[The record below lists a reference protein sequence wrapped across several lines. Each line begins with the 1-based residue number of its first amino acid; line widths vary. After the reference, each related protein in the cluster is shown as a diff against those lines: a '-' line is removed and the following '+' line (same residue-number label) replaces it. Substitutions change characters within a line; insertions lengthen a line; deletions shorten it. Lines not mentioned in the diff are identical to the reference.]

1 MKKIITII
9 LIACLAISAAAL
21 VGCTEK
27 NEGARESG
35 GVVNVYNWGEYIS
48 DGEDNT
54 LDVIKEFEEKYNIKV
69 NYVTFESNE
78 QMYDRL
84 TRGGEGEYDVIFP
97 SDYMAERLLEEGR
110 LELLNFTNIPN
121 IYQIDERYTSEAF
134 GFRQNK
140 ATDSNLSSMQT
151 CTVPYMWGTVGI
163 IYNTT
168 MMDQAPT
175 GWDAFFDPVN
185 KDDALMFI
193 NERDS
198 FMIAQKYLGIDLNTE
213 DEAEL
218 NRAADALK
226 KQKEDGIVHAYI
238 QDEMFEMM
246 ASGEAAL
253 CSAYLGDIY
262 TMIDDNPDLAY
273 VFPKEGTNVFVD
285 VMAIPKGAK
294 NKENAEKFI
303 NFMCEKEIAL
313 ANIEYTNYSTPH
325 KGVFEELDDEVKN
338 DEFAYPTAEF
348 IKENCVI
355 YKNLSAKA
363 NKLLADLWIDI
374 KS

>member
-1 MKKIITII
+1 MKKIIALVLSMCIV
-9 LIACLAISAAAL
+9 LPMAAL
-21 VGCTEK
+21 SGCTKQWDGE
-27 NEGARESG
+27 
-35 GVVNVYNWGEYIS
+35 VNVYNWGEYIS
-48 DGEDNT
+48 NGEDGT

-84 TRGGEGEYDVIFP
+84 TREQGNYDVIFP
-97 SDYMAERLLEEGR
+97 SDYMAERLIEEDR
-110 LELLNFTNIPN
+110 LEKIDFDNVPN
-121 IYQIDERYTSEAF
+121 IEHIDERYTGAAF
-134 GFRQNK
+134 GFDTGNK
-140 ATDSNLSSMQT
+140 Y
-151 CTVPYMWGTVGI
+151 TVPYTWGTVGI
-163 IYNTT
+163 VYNTT
-168 MMDQAPT
+168 KMDEAPT
-175 GWDAFFDPVN
+175 GWDAFFDPAN
-185 KDDALMFI
+185 KGDALMFV

-198 FMIAQKYLGIDLNTE
+198 FMIAQEYLGIDVNTE

-218 NRAADALK
+218 NRAAETLR

-238 QDEMFEMM
+238 QDEYFEMM
-246 ASGEAAL
+246 GAGEAAM

-262 TMIDDNPDLAY
+262 TMMDGNEDLDY

-303 NFMCEKEIAL
+303 NFMCDTEIAL

-325 KGVFEELDDEVKN
+325 KLVFEELPDDVKE
-338 DEFAYPTAEF
+338 DAFAYPTKEF
-348 IKENCVI
+348 LDENCAV
-355 YKNLSAKA
+355 YRNLSASA
-363 NKLLADLWIDI
+363 NKLMADLWIDI

>member
-1 MKKIITII
+1 MKKIISLI
-9 LIACLAISAAAL
+9 LIACLALPIAAL
-21 VGCTEK
+21 SACSGQG
-27 NEGARESG
+27 GASG
-35 GVVNVYNWGEYIS
+35 VLNVYNWGEYIS
-48 DGEDNT
+48 DGEDDT
-54 LDVIKEFEEKYNIKV
+54 LDVIKEFEDKYGIKV

-97 SDYMAERLLEEGR
+97 SDYMAERLISEDR
-110 LELLNFTNIPN
+110 LEKLDLGNIPN
-121 IYQIDERYTSEAF
+121 ISEIDERHTGEAF
-134 GFRQNK
+134 GFDK
-140 ATDSNLSSMQT
+140 AGEY
-151 CTVPYMWGTVGI
+151 TVPYMWGTVGI
-163 IYNTT
+163 VYNTT
-168 MMDQAPT
+168 MMTTPPT
-175 GWDAFFDPVN
+175 GWDAFFDPAN
-185 KDDALMFI
+185 KGKALMFI

-198 FMIAQKYLGIDLNTE
+198 FMIAQKYLGMDINTE

-218 NRAADALK
+218 NKAADVLR

-238 QDEMFEMM
+238 QDEMFELM

-262 TMIDDNPDLAY
+262 TMMDDNPDLSY
-273 VFPKEGTNVFVD
+273 IFPKEGTNVFLD

-294 NKENAEKFI
+294 NKANAEKFI
-303 NFMCEKEIAL
+303 NFLCEKEIAL

-325 KGVFEELDDEVKN
+325 KGAFEELDEEVQS
-338 DEFAYPTAEF
+338 DGFAYPTQEF
-348 IKENCVI
+348 LDKNCMI
-355 YKNLSAKA
+355 YKNLSAAA